1 MIARLSD
8 RSKKIK
14 PSFTLE
20 MTSKAAK
27 LRSQGVDVINFSAGQ
42 PDFNT
47 PKNIIN
53 AATKAMDSG
62 LTKYTS
68 GSGMIELREAI
79 CNKLANENYISANIN
94 QVLVSNGE
102 KQSLYLACQALFQ
115 QNDEVLIF
123 TPYWVSFPEFVIL
136 AEATPI
142 FVKTKIDKNFEPDFD
157 DLKSKITPNTKGM
170 IINTPSNPTGGV
182 WSKEA
187 IKKSLKIASDN
198 NITVISDECYERLV
212 FNSHHEISEK
222 INLEEK

>member
-20 MTSKAAK
+20 MTSKVAK

-79 CNKLANENYISANIN
+79 CNKLASENYISANIN

-115 QNDEVLIF
+115 QNDEILIF
-123 TPYWVSFPEFVIL
+123 LKPLIIKSFFIDPE
-136 AEATPI
+136 
-142 FVKTKIDKNFEPDFD
+142 
-157 DLKSKITPNTKGM
+157 KSKKYFL
-170 IINTPSNPTGGV
+170 S
-182 WSKEA
+182 SKLM
-187 IKKSLKIASDN
+187 KCS
-198 NITVISDECYERLV
+198 ISG
-212 FNSHHEISEK
+212 F
-222 INLEEK
+222 